1 MGMLRGGN
9 GCRRC
14 QDHSKEYGCQGLH
27 QQKEK
32 NDAPEGATET
42 AGGALGGKAGALD
55 GRSWC
60 CSAAYNGAS
69 GGSP

>member
-1 MGMLRGGN
+1 MGMLKGGN
-9 GCRRC
+9 GRRRRR
-14 QDHSKEYGCQGLH
+14 QDHSKEYGRQG
-27 QQKEK
+27 KK
-32 NDAPEGATET
+32 SDAPEGATET

-60 CSAAYNGAS
+60 CSAAYDGAS